1 MIEYDFV
8 VVGTGVSGLSFALEA
23 SKYGSVAVITKRASE
38 NSNTTWAQGGICC
51 VADDEDSFE
60 SHIADTVDAG
70 AGLCDHDIVKTIVE
84 SAPSAIEKM
93 VNIGVQFDR
102 NSSGRYELGKEGGH
116 SQRRILHSKDTTGKE
131 ISEKL
136 IYSAKQ
142 SENIEIFEHHFAIDV
157 ITTEKLG
164 ASGTN
169 EVAGI
174 YVLNESTGEIL
185 TFRSDKVVLCTG
197 GCGRVYLYTTNPNIA
212 TGDGLAMAYRAGA
225 EISNMEFIQFHPT
238 CLYHH
243 ELKNFLISEAVRGE
257 GGKLIGK
264 DGNEFMHKY
273 DPRGSLAPRDIVARA
288 IDHEIKKTGQPCV
301 YVDIRHKSREYIEER
316 FPNIYKTC
324 LSVNIDPAID
334 PIPVVPAAHYQCGGV
349 KTDVDGKTSINGLY
363 AIGEVACTGL
373 HGANRLASNSLLEGA
388 VMAFRAV
395 ENINTENKKNRPK
408 NKNLIIPDWT
418 SGEAEDVDEL
428 VVIYHNWDEIRRLM
442 GDYVSIVRTN
452 KRLKRAATRLL
463 NLRKEVQE
471 FYWNFKICSE
481 LLELRNLVDTASL
494 VVNCAQRR
502 KESRGLHYTLDFPD
516 TMDSKEAHNTITKFD
531 RNSTGSS
538 EP

>member
-142 SENIEIFEHHFAIDV
+142 SENIEIFEHHFAIDI

-164 ASGTN
+164 VSGTN

-349 KTDVDGKTSINGLY
+349 KTNVDGKTSINGLY

-538 EP
+538 ES

>member
-23 SKYGSVAVITKRASE
+23 SKHGRVAVITKRASE
-38 NSNTTWAQGGICC
+38 NSNTAWAQGGICC

-70 AGLCDHDIVKTIVE
+70 AGLCDHDVVKTIVE

-93 VNIGVQFDR
+93 VNIGVQFDK
-102 NSSGRYELGKEGGH
+102 NSSGKYELGKEGGH
-116 SQRRILHSKDTTGKE
+116 SQRRVLHSKDTTGKE

-136 IYSAKQ
+136 ICSAKE

-164 ASGTN
+164 TSGTN

-395 ENINTENKKNRPK
+395 EKINTENKKNRPK

-442 GDYVSIVRTN
+442 WDYVSIVRTN

-502 KESRGLHYTLDFPD
+502 KESRGLHYTLDFPV
-516 TMDSKEAHNTITKFD
+516 TKDSKEANNTITKFD
-531 RNSTGSS
+531 RNSNASS
-538 EP
+538 ES

>member
-142 SENIEIFEHHFAIDV
+142 SENIEIFEHHFAIDI

-164 ASGTN
+164 VSGTN

-349 KTDVDGKTSINGLY
+349 KTNVDGKTSINGLY

-531 RNSTGSS
+531 RNSTASS
-538 EP
+538 ES